1 MKGSVALI
9 PGAAEAARE
18 DLRSTADN
26 LSMDWG
32 KGTCRND
39 DFSWAWFCE
48 CKRVS
53 LLQRERT
60 KAFQADVSHCLL
72 LILKVSSKNVSSRAK
87 NVVPG
92 SLVTVD
98 AWGGWRCSM
107 NRASASLHTGK
118 RECRP
123 KRPPRT
129 PRRPPGSHKAQ
140 PPRLFPV
147 WAASRPTVPVFEK
160 MSCRM
165 RGRRVTI
172 PEPRG
177 RKSLW
182 EGKWTEITHEAGWQ
196 GAGRVTIHGG
206 AMPSCNLRDFS
217 KDINPSRA
225 PGNAPALEGP
235 EAMEGQGRDWT
246 EGW

>member
-1 MKGSVALI
+1 MKGSVALT

-18 DLRSTADN
+18 GVRSTADS

-32 KGTCRND
+32 KGACRSD
-39 DFSWAWFCE
+39 GFSWVWFCE

-53 LLQRERT
+53 LLQREHT

-118 RECRP
+118 KGMQTQTASQDTSEATWLPQGTATTLVSCL
-123 KRPPRT
+123 
-129 PRRPPGSHKAQ
+129 GCQ
-140 PPRLFPV
+140 PPHRTCF
-147 WAASRPTVPVFEK
+147 
-160 MSCRM
+160 
-165 RGRRVTI
+165 
-172 PEPRG
+172 
-177 RKSLW
+177 
-182 EGKWTEITHEAGWQ
+182 
-196 GAGRVTIHGG
+196 
-206 AMPSCNLRDFS
+206 
-217 KDINPSRA
+217 
-225 PGNAPALEGP
+225 
-235 EAMEGQGRDWT
+235 
-246 EGW
+246 